1 VLELSVI
8 EASWQDAFDH
18 FDISFGHS
26 TDDHLFRRHS
36 DFARIRKRQKFNVE
50 IPADTPDEV
59 TTGTFDLKSE
69 LIDTTF
75 AAESFLAG
83 LEQIVP
89 VPQLPIEIGCK
100 NCSTRG
106 QVILTQGA
114 IQIDASQ
121 IDVIPDFLQGGD
133 DGKEI
138 TSVVTGGFIELAAMG
153 VGAHIELFARPKVS
167 GAFEIALFPLPV
179 LGFVIPGIGKAGAV
193 FEPRIAADFE
203 ISGGFEL
210 TYGIDVVVSL
220 SSNNDHGCADLLRF
234 QTTPLPVWSSRIL
247 VTAALLAFKGRL
259 LLRSLSMST
268 SLMWISCLVLRSS
281 PPYRLASSFWISS
294 KLKYLFQ

>member
-1 VLELSVI
+1 LHWPCTHKHRVYDVSFADDGEALELSVV
-8 EASWQDAFDH
+8 EESWQDAFNT
-18 FDISFGHS
+18 FDISFGHT
-26 TDDHLFRRHS
+26 TDDHIFRRHS
-36 DFARIRKRQKFNVE
+36 DFAKIRKRQKFNVD
-50 IPADTPDEV
+50 IPANTPDEV

-89 VPQLPIEIGCK
+89 IPQLPIEIGCK

-106 QVILTQGA
+106 QIVLRQGA
-114 IQIDASQ
+114 INIDASQ
-121 IDVIPDFLQGGD
+121 IDLIPDIFQGGD

-138 TSVVTGGFIELAAMG
+138 TSVVTGGFIELAAIG
-153 VGAHIELFARPKVS
+153 VGAHIELFARPKAS

-193 FEPRIAADFE
+193 FEPRIAADFT

-210 TYGIDVVVSL
+210 NYGIDVTVGL
-220 SSNNDHGCADLLRF
+220 
-234 QTTPLPVWSSRIL
+234 QTTQL
-247 VTAALLAFKGRL
+247 
-259 LLRSLSMST
+259 
-268 SLMWISCLVLRSS
+268 
-281 PPYRLASSFWISS
+281 
-294 KLKYLFQ
+294 